1 MPEIDRLNEKE
12 ILHEDHSKNIIDLLR
27 RALSENAIPL
37 ELTNYHDNDIAAVLP
52 QLTPDERRGLC
63 RLFGNER
70 FSDIFAYADNPDDYI
85 EEMGIEQ
92 AAELLENMDADDAVD
107 ILDTI
112 DDDLEEKI
120 VGLMDNESSD
130 DIRLI
135 RSYEDDEIGSRLT
148 TNFISI
154 PSDLTVKQAM
164 KELISQAGE
173 TDNISTIYV
182 TLPGTEVFLGAIS
195 LNDLIIAREGTDL
208 STLIS
213 TAYPRVY
220 DHETVNDCLERLRKY
235 EEDSFPV
242 IDSRGILLGII
253 TASDLVEAIDEELG
267 DDYAKLGGLSA
278 EEDLDEGILD
288 SMKKRIP
295 WLIVLL
301 FLGIAVSTVVGIF
314 EAVVA
319 ELALIVCF
327 QSLVLD
333 MSGNVGTQ
341 SLAVTIRVLTDENLT
356 GKKKAKLIFK
366 ETRVGL
372 LNGIILGTISFVL
385 VGAYIA
391 LAKGYSDRIGQAFAI
406 SGCVGTAL
414 ICAMFVSSLVGTSVP
429 LILNKLKIDPAV
441 ASGPLITTVNDL
453 VAVVVYYGLAWV
465 FLINTLHI
473 S

>member
-1 MPEIDRLNEKE
+1 M
-12 ILHEDHSKNIIDLLR
+12 
-27 RALSENAIPL
+27 SENAIPL

-52 QLTPDERRGLC
+52 KLTPDERRGLC
-63 RLFGNER
+63 RLFGTER

-135 RSYEDDEIGSRLT
+135 RSYEDDEIGSRMT

-173 TDNISTIYV
+173 NDNISTIYV
-182 TLPGTEVFLGAIS
+182 TLPGTEIFLGAIS

-220 DHETVNDCLERLRKY
+220 DHETVNDCLEHLKDY

-242 IDSRGILLGII
+242 IDPKGILLGII
-253 TASDLVEAIDEELG
+253 TSSDLVEAIDEELG

-301 FLGIAVSTVVGIF
+301 FLGIAVSTVVGMF
-314 EAVVA
+314 ESVAA

-333 MSGNVGTQ
+333 MAGNVGTQ

-385 VGAYIA
+385 VGAYIS
-391 LAKGYSDRIGQAFAI
+391 LAKGYSDRMGQAFAI
-406 SGCVGTAL
+406 SGCVGVAL

-453 VAVVVYYGLAWV
+453 VAVVAYYGLAWI